1 MVGVGFIQLLL
12 GLFVYVVCGGAVA
25 VTSSYPTRPITSG
38 LPPDESD
45 AGASAAM
52 RTAMIAC
59 ASGGAVAL
67 AAGLYYRGRNSL
79 ISRKRQNPL
88 FPDQNIHAEEEQ
100 DTIARDVV
108 SKLEPEMFA

>member
-1 MVGVGFIQLLL
+1 MGMGFVILFL
-12 GLFVYVVCGGAVA
+12 GLHVVCVVCGV

-45 AGASAAM
+45 AAAAAAM

-67 AAGLYYRGRNSL
+67 AAGLYYRGRDSL
-79 ISRKRQNPL
+79 VFSRKRQAPL
-88 FPDQNIHAEEEQ
+88 FSDQNLHAEEEQ
-100 DTIARDVV
+100 DRIARDVV
-108 SKLEPEMFA
+108 SQLEPEMFA